1 MKPVQISNLSFSY
14 DDKPVLID
22 VSADFPAGQV
32 TTLLGPNGSGKTTL
46 IKLLSGLLEPDLG
59 QIHLFEKPL
68 VSYKQKEVGKVL
80 ASVPQSTAVEFSY
93 TVEEVVMMGRYPHLG
108 RFQFESHLDQ
118 QIVNDAMMATNVY
131 ALKDQ
136 LITALSGGEVQRVI
150 IARALAQQPKVLL
163 LDEPISH
170 LDLQHQIELLN
181 LLKDLARTQRITVI
195 VVLHDLNFA
204 MAYSD
209 QVLLLKKGRLIANG
223 RAGDVITPE
232 NIEDVYGVKTCLVK
246 NPVNGMPYI
255 LPLLTPEPAAHI
267 KPQSA

>member
-22 VSADFPAGQV
+22 VSADFAAGQV

-46 IKLLSGLLEPDLG
+46 IKLLSGLLPRKAGEIYLYG
-59 QIHLFEKPL
+59 KPL
-68 VSYKQKEVGKVL
+68 EQYKQKEVGQLL

-108 RFQFESHLDQ
+108 RFQFESHEDQ
-118 QIVNDAMMATNVY
+118 LIVDEAMMATNVY
-131 ALKDQ
+131 HFKDH

-150 IARALAQQPKVLL
+150 IARALAQQPKILL

-170 LDLQHQIELLN
+170 LDLQHQIELLT
-181 LLKDLARTQRITVI
+181 LLKNLAKHKMLTVI

-209 QVLLLKKGRLIANG
+209 KVLLLKNG
-223 RAGDVITPE
+223 HLMADGTVSEVITPE
-232 NIEDVYGVKTCLVK
+232 NIETVYGVKTCLIK
-246 NPVNGMPYI
+246 NPISGLPYI
-255 LPLLTPEPAAHI
+255 VPVLEHDQKNNH